1 MHWLSRTLLFTVSLG
16 VFGTAALLAQR
27 GGVGARAPL
36 PSSTALGAGALSTH
50 PSSTSLAS
58 SPSLRSPGYGGFGRP
73 GYVGTR
79 NYSRTNTRARRDYRQ
94 LPYAYVA
101 APYYYPS
108 FDWGGDY
115 SGGGAPAPYDDSGY
129 GPDPATDA
137 MLRNQAALG
146 QQVQRLTAQLNDMM
160 YGQGY
165 PQQAAAPQ
173 EQAPPTIPITLVLR
187 SGEQLR
193 VQNYAVT
200 GNTFWDFMQTGT
212 RKIPLSNIDIAAS
225 TRATQANG
233 AEFPQLD
240 GTQQSTP

>member
-1 MHWLSRTLLFTVSLG
+1 MHWLSRSLLFTVSL
-16 VFGTAALLAQR
+16 VFFSAGILLAQR
-27 GGVGARAPL
+27 GGVAARAPL
-36 PSSTALGAGALSTH
+36 PSSTALGAGAFSTH
-50 PSSTSLAS
+50 ASSTALAS
-58 SPSLRSPGYGGFGRP
+58 SPSLRSPGFSTGRS
-73 GYVGTR
+73 GYLGTR
-79 NYSRTNTRARRDYRQ
+79 NYYSRTNTRTRREYRQ

-115 SGGGAPAPYDDSGY
+115 SGASAPFDDSGY
-129 GPDPATDA
+129 APDPGTDA

-146 QQVQRLTAQLNDMM
+146 QQVQRLTAQINDLM

-165 PQQAAAPQ
+165 QQAPTAAQ
-173 EQAPPTIPITLVLR
+173 EQAPPSIPITLVLR

-200 GNTFWDFMQTGT
+200 RNTFWDFMQTGT
-212 RKIPLSNIDIAAS
+212 RKIPLSSIDVAAS

-240 GTQQSTP
+240 ATQ

>member
-1 MHWLSRTLLFTVSLG
+1 
-16 VFGTAALLAQR
+16 
-27 GGVGARAPL
+27 
-36 PSSTALGAGALSTH
+36 
-50 PSSTSLAS
+50 
-58 SPSLRSPGYGGFGRP
+58 
-73 GYVGTR
+73 
-79 NYSRTNTRARRDYRQ
+79 
-94 LPYAYVA
+94 VA
-101 APYYYPS
+101 APYYYPF

-115 SGGGAPAPYDDSGY
+115 SGAGAPGPYDDSGY
-129 GPDPATDA
+129 GPDPAIDA

-146 QQVQRLTAQLNDMM
+146 QQVQRLTAQLNDMV

-165 PQQAAAPQ
+165 QQQAAAPQ
-173 EQAPPTIPITLVLR
+173 EQAPPPIPITLVLR

-200 GNTFWDFMQTGT
+200 GNTFWDFTQTGT

-240 GTQQSTP
+240 GTQ